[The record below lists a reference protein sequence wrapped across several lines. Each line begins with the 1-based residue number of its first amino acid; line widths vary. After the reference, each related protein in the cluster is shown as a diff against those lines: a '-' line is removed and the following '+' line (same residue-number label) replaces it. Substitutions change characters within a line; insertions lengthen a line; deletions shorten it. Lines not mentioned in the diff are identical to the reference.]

1 MVKREVEPSQV
12 WNVSGGIASAAYE
25 VIYGDMEYDE
35 LVEKHPHT
43 PFENEQEI
51 QAAFVAADM
60 WGDVDGDTLTTQE
73 VAANDVWTG
82 ADKSNSSDVSVR
94 NLRYLI
100 KDIMQSDDYT
110 PVGVFDDNSDGSSE
124 ESDGVD
130 GSDDTLDQSDEQDSS
145 DGSSEET
152 DEVDGSDDALDEPD
166 EQDTN
171 DGSSEESDEVDG
183 SDRSGDPSLPKQ
195 IAEHLAR
202 LFIDRDSNSYSDVT
216 NEFPQVDFPLRQV
229 AMMEVVNSSGSTR
242 DERVDDIVAWVET
255 WFDDPSAVEEMND
268 NRPYPMGAV

>member
-152 DEVDGSDDALDEPD
+152 DEVDGSD
-166 EQDTN
+166 
-171 DGSSEESDEVDG
+171 
-183 SDRSGDPSLPKQ
+183 RSGDPSLPKQ